1 MGCRPELNNI
11 GQYNS
16 LTPTPTIMM
25 TDDELQAVVDEKM
38 KSLRRVR
45 AKREELN
52 QKVRKLK
59 DELEEIMDPGCY
71 VGEVIKMMDREKV
84 LVKVSHT
91 IFPVCV

>member
-1 MGCRPELNNI
+1 MMMAIVDDVDMEKVEVPSYD
-11 GQYNS
+11 Q
-16 LTPTPTIMM
+16 M
-25 TDDELQAVVDEKM
+25 TDDELSAVVAEKM

-45 AKREELN
+45 AKRDELN

-84 LVKVSHT
+84 LVKVRRLQFH
-91 IFPVCV
+91 

>member
-1 MGCRPELNNI
+1 MAMMMAIVDDVDMEKVEVPSYD
-11 GQYNS
+11 Q
-16 LTPTPTIMM
+16 M
-25 TDDELQAVVDEKM
+25 TDDELSAVVAEKM

-45 AKREELN
+45 AKRDELN

-84 LVKVSHT
+84 LVKVRRLQFH
-91 IFPVCV
+91 